1 MSGSWRDGVDPR
13 TLEDIDTLFGTAL
26 GMAQEQLLEHGAFLP
41 VALATTVDGEL
52 RLIAVTPDDL
62 DDESAEVGEVDVDAM
77 IAELYAVLRQ
87 ERDGFRAI
95 ALISDVFLPDSDT
108 DAVQMSVEHADG
120 TAISAVQPYNHDD
133 DGHWNY
139 PDPFLDPQERI
150 VWPETGDHA

>member
-1 MSGSWRDGVDPR
+1 MSGSWRDGVDPL
-13 TLEDIDTLFGTAL
+13 TLKDIDTLFGTAL

-62 DDESAEVGEVDVDAM
+62 DDESAEVDVDAM
-77 IAELYAVLRQ
+77 IGELYAVLRQ

-95 ALISDVFLPDSDT
+95 AVISDVFLPESDT
-108 DAVQMSVEHADG
+108 DAIQMSVEHSDG

-133 DGHWNY
+133 GGTWNY

-150 VWPETGDHA
+150 VWPETEDRA